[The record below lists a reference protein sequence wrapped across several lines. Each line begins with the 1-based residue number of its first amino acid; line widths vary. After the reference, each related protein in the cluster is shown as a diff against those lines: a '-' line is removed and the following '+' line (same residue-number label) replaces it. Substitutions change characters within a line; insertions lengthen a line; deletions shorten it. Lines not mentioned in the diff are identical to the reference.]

1 MKENPKTDKFI
12 EVCCLSDV
20 FCSFRS
26 DKSLGLLG
34 WVRLRRVV
42 LRDPMIRIICSRIS
56 GGAMKGSA
64 TYGVEFIGI
73 IRNQMPGNVRERNIK
88 NEFPNL

>member
-26 DKSLGLLG
+26 DKSLGLLS

-42 LRDPMIRIICSRIS
+42 LRDPMIRIICSGIS
-56 GGAMKGSA
+56 GGRWKGVPHMGLS
-64 TYGVEFIGI
+64 
-73 IRNQMPGNVRERNIK
+73 
-88 NEFPNL
+88 L